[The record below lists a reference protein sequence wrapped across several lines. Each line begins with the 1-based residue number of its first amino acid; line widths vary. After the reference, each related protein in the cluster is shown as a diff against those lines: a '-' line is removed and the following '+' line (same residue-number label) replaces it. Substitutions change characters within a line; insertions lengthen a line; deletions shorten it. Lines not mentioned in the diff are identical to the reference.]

1 MKKETKRP
9 TESELEILSILWNRR
24 EATVKEVHDELSK
37 TKESGYTTT
46 LKLMQIMHE
55 KGLVSREKEGKTHI
69 YSPAYSAEKT
79 RTQLLD
85 KLMDAAFGGSAMK
98 LVMQALGNKKTTKEE
113 IKELKDYLDKIE
125 RGLK

>member
-1 MKKETKRP
+1 MKKEAKRP
-9 TESELEILSILWNRR
+9 TESELEILNILWKKG
-24 EATVKEVHDELSK
+24 EATVKEVHEELSK

-46 LKLMQIMHE
+46 LKIMQIMHE
-55 KGLVSREKEGKTHI
+55 KGLVSREKEGKTHK
-69 YSPAYSAEKT
+69 YSSAYSAEKT

-98 LVMQALGNKKTTKEE
+98 LVMQALGNKKTTREE
-113 IKELKDYLDKIE
+113 IKELKEYLDKIE